1 MLLKGSCHC
10 GAVHFSVESHQPYP
24 FMRCYC
30 SICRKTAGGGGYA
43 INLAGDRRTLQV
55 EGEEHIA
62 VYHARMQNPEDLEE
76 GIEPDVSQGE
86 RRFCHHCGSCLWV
99 YDPDYPDLMHPFA
112 SAIDTELPKPPEHTH
127 IMLDFAASW
136 VEIPQASD
144 DRYFGRY
151 PEESI
156 ADWHERLG
164 LTTE

>member
-1 MLLKGSCHC
+1 MLLNGSCHC
-10 GAVHFSVESHQPYP
+10 GAVRFSVHSPHPYP

-43 INLAGDRRTLQV
+43 INLAGDRRTLTV

-62 VYHARMQNPEDLEE
+62 IYQARIQNPEDR
-76 GIEPDVSQGE
+76 EPHISQGE
-86 RRFCHHCGSCLWV
+86 RRFCRHCGSCLWV

-112 SAIDTELPKPPEHTH
+112 SAIDTDLPQPPEHTN

-136 VEIPQASD
+136 VEVQEDSA
-144 DRYFGRY
+144 DRNFSRY

-156 ADWHERLG
+156 ADWHQRLG
-164 LTTE
+164 LTE

>member
-10 GAVHFSVESHQPYP
+10 GAVRFSVQSHHPYP

-43 INLAGDRRTLQV
+43 INLAGDNRTLKV
-55 EGEEHIA
+55 EGEEHIT
-62 VYHARMQNPEDLEE
+62 VYHARIQNPE
-76 GIEPDVSQGE
+76 EPEPYTSQGE
-86 RRFCHHCGSCLWV
+86 RRFCRHCGSCLWV
-99 YDPDYPDLMHPFA
+99 YDPAYPDLMHPFA

-136 VEIPQASD
+136 VEIPHQQN
-144 DRYFGRY
+144 DRQFSRY

-156 ADWHERLG
+156 ADWHDRLN
-164 LTTE
+164 LTTD